1 MPTPLQTISEVL
13 EPITSSTSLTDIA
26 VAFFILVFGLL
37 LGYTARKVMQSIAA
51 NTGVEDFAEGTTFE
65 RIAASFGTST
75 VGLVV
80 TTIEWFVYIST
91 FLIALDVLNFRLFD
105 NILLI
110 RITNFLPNVIVA
122 AFILIFG
129 AILADRAAIWT
140 SERLEGIKVSDVS
153 VVPNLV
159 KYTIVSVAF
168 LMALSQLG
176 ISTTAL
182 HILLAA
188 FLLGVILVTVVSL
201 RSMASSAVSGLYI
214 LLTQPYSIGDRVRVG
229 DVEGVVQ
236 EIDVFTTRI
245 ENEEREYVIPN
256 HEVFDRGIS
265 REIQV

>member
-1 MPTPLQTISEVL
+1 MATELVDRFLNSTDVSE
-13 EPITSSTSLTDIA
+13 IA
-26 VAFFILVFGLL
+26 VAFFILILGLL
-37 LGYTARKVMQSIAA
+37 LGYTAKKLLQSIAL

-65 RIAASFGTST
+65 RIARSFGTST
-75 VGLVV
+75 IGLVV
-80 TTIEWFVYIST
+80 TTIEWFVYLSAIV
-91 FLIALDVLNFRLFD
+91 IALDVLNFQLFD

-129 AILADRAAIWT
+129 AVLADRAAIWT
-140 SERLEGIKVSDVS
+140 ADRLRGIKVSDVS
-153 VVPNLV
+153 VVPTIV
-159 KYTIVSVAF
+159 KYTVVSIAF

-188 FLLGVILVTVVSL
+188 FLFGVILISVVSL

-229 DVEGVVQ
+229 EVEGVVQ

-245 ENEEREYVIPN
+245 EDEEREYVIPN
-256 HEVFDRGIS
+256 HEVFEEGVS
-265 REIQV
+265 REIPS